1 MKAHLVFA
9 GAATGLGFLLCPP
22 LIGSPERAILEVPL
36 TVIHAHLY
44 VPVAL
49 TGQAKSHWWLVDT
62 GSPWSL
68 VNVEHAKLLVRSTP
82 SVREESRVVAGKDAK
97 ALVEVGAAVSGYPT
111 GYFDFFEAYLSDMIS
126 GAPAKG
132 GRYRDRF
139 EAGGVI
145 GVNFLE
151 QHRAILNFRSQR
163 LVLGRTNT
171 IFGVDR
177 ASLERQGYS
186 YVPIQLTAFGRI
198 EVTGSVGANRYS
210 FLIDSGSPLTILQST
225 IKNGARFFRSYG
237 GNIYF
242 AVGQVERAGGGRLPG
257 FRLGAEDLGGRGFLF
272 ARMPNLQT
280 GFSHPLGGII
290 GEDFLS
296 AYQAI
301 LDIGDR
307 ALYLKPAS

>member
-1 MKAHLVFA
+1 MKARLVFA
-9 GAATGLGFLLCPP
+9 GAATALGFLLCPA
-22 LIGSPERAILEVPL
+22 LVGSPPRAIVEIPL

-68 VNVEHAKLLVRSTP
+68 VNVDHAKLLVRSTP
-82 SVREESRVVAGKDAK
+82 SVREEAKVVAGKDAK
-97 ALVEVGAAVSGYPT
+97 ALVDVGAAVNGYPI
-111 GYFDFFEAYLSDMIS
+111 GYFDFFEAYLSDMIAGNSAS
-126 GAPAKG
+126 GG
-132 GRYRDRF
+132 HYGDRF
-139 EAGGVI
+139 EAGGVM

-171 IFGVDR
+171 ISRVDR
-177 ASLERQGYS
+177 VGLEKQGYC

-198 EVTGSVGANRYS
+198 EVIGSVGANSYS

-225 IKNGARFFRSYG
+225 LKDEAWFFRSYRG
-237 GNIYF
+237 DIYF
-242 AVGQVERAGGGRLPG
+242 ALGQIARAAGGRLSG
-257 FRLGAEDLGGRGFLF
+257 FRLGAQDLSGRGFLF
-272 ARMPNLQT
+272 ARMPNVQT

-301 LDIGDR
+301 LDIADG
-307 ALYLKPAS
+307 ALYLKPRS

>member
-1 MKAHLVFA
+1 MKARLVFM
-9 GAATGLGFLLCPP
+9 GVATALGFLLCPS
-22 LIGSPERAILEVPL
+22 LVGSPPQAIVEVPL
-36 TVIHAHLY
+36 TVIHDHLY

-68 VNVEHAKLLVRSTP
+68 VNVDHAKLLVRSTP
-82 SVREESRVVAGKDAK
+82 SVREASKVVAGKDAK
-97 ALVEVGAAVSGYPT
+97 ALVDVGAAVNGHPI
-111 GYFDFFEAYLSDMIS
+111 GYFDFFEAYLSDMIA
-126 GAPAKG
+126 GNPATG
-132 GRYRDRF
+132 GRYGDRF

-171 IFGVDR
+171 ISRVDR
-177 ASLERQGYS
+177 ASLERQGYC

-198 EVTGSVGANRYS
+198 EVTGSVDANSYS
-210 FLIDSGSPLTILQST
+210 FLIDSGSPLTILQPT
-225 IKNGARFFRSYG
+225 IKGGAWLFRSYG
-237 GNIYF
+237 GDIYF
-242 AVGQVERAGGGRLPG
+242 AVGQVARAGGGRLPG
-257 FRLGAEDLGGRGFLF
+257 FRLGAEDLGDRGFLF

-280 GFSHPLGGII
+280 GFSHPMGGII

-301 LDIGDR
+301 LDIADG
-307 ALYLKPAS
+307 ALYLKPGS

>member
-1 MKAHLVFA
+1 MKARLVFM
-9 GAATGLGFLLCPP
+9 GVATALGFLLCPS
-22 LIGSPERAILEVPL
+22 LVGSPPQAIVEVPL
-36 TVIHAHLY
+36 TVIHDHLY

-68 VNVEHAKLLVRSTP
+68 VNVDHAKLLVRSTP
-82 SVREESRVVAGKDAK
+82 SVREASKVVACKDAK
-97 ALVEVGAAVSGYPT
+97 ALVDVGAAVNGHPI
-111 GYFDFFEAYLSDMIS
+111 GYFDFFEAYLSDMIA
-126 GAPAKG
+126 GNPATG
-132 GRYRDRF
+132 GRYGDRF

-171 IFGVDR
+171 ISRVDR
-177 ASLERQGYS
+177 ASLERQGYC

-198 EVTGSVGANRYS
+198 EVTGSVDANSYS

-225 IKNGARFFRSYG
+225 IKDGARFFRSYG

-280 GFSHPLGGII
+280 GFSHPMGGII

-301 LDIGDR
+301 LDIADG
-307 ALYLKPAS
+307 ALYLKPGS

>member
-1 MKAHLVFA
+1 MGV
-9 GAATGLGFLLCPP
+9 ATALGFLLCPA
-22 LIGSPERAILEVPL
+22 LVGSPPRAIVEVPL
-36 TVIHAHLY
+36 TVIHDHLY

-68 VNVEHAKLLVRSTP
+68 VNVDHAKLLVRSTP
-82 SVREESRVVAGKDAK
+82 SVREEAKVVAGKDAK
-97 ALVEVGAAVSGYPT
+97 ALVDVGAEVNGYPI
-111 GYFDFFEAYLSDMIS
+111 GYFDFFEAYLSNMIA
-126 GAPAKG
+126 GNPATG
-132 GRYRDRF
+132 GHYGDRF
-139 EAGGVI
+139 EAGGVM

-171 IFGVDR
+171 ISRVDR
-177 ASLERQGYS
+177 VGLEKQGYC
-186 YVPIQLTAFGRI
+186 YVPIQLTDFGRI
-198 EVTGSVGANRYS
+198 EVIGSVGANSYS

-225 IKNGARFFRSYG
+225 IKDEAWFLRSYRG
-237 GNIYF
+237 DIYF
-242 AVGQVERAGGGRLPG
+242 ALGQIARAAGGRLSG
-257 FRLGAEDLGGRGFLF
+257 FRLGAQDLSAKGFLF

-301 LDIGDR
+301 LDIADG
-307 ALYLKPAS
+307 ALYLKPSS

>member
-1 MKAHLVFA
+1 MKARLVFM
-9 GAATGLGFLLCPP
+9 GVATALGFLLCPS
-22 LIGSPERAILEVPL
+22 LVGSPPQAIVEVPL
-36 TVIHAHLY
+36 TVIHDHLY

-68 VNVEHAKLLVRSTP
+68 VNVDHAKLLVRSTP
-82 SVREESRVVAGKDAK
+82 SVREASKVVAGKDAK
-97 ALVEVGAAVSGYPT
+97 ALVDVGAAVNGHPI
-111 GYFDFFEAYLSDMIS
+111 GYFDFFEAYLSDMIA
-126 GAPAKG
+126 GNPATG
-132 GRYRDRF
+132 GRYGDRF

-171 IFGVDR
+171 ISRVDR
-177 ASLERQGYS
+177 ASLERQGYC

-198 EVTGSVGANRYS
+198 EVTGSVDANSYS
-210 FLIDSGSPLTILQST
+210 FLIDSGSPLTILQPT
-225 IKNGARFFRSYG
+225 IKGGAWLFRSYG
-237 GNIYF
+237 GDIYF
-242 AVGQVERAGGGRLPG
+242 AVGQVARAGGGRLPG
-257 FRLGAEDLGGRGFLF
+257 FRLGAEDLGDRGFLF

-280 GFSHPLGGII
+280 GFSHPMGGII

-296 AYQAI
+296 HTRRFSI
-301 LDIGDR
+301 SPM
-307 ALYLKPAS
+307 ALFI

>member
-1 MKAHLVFA
+1 MKARLVFA
-9 GAATGLGFLLCPP
+9 GAATALGFLLCPA
-22 LIGSPERAILEVPL
+22 LVGSPPRAIVEIPL

-44 VPVAL
+44 VPVSL

-68 VNVEHAKLLVRSTP
+68 VNVDHAKLLVRSTP
-82 SVREESRVVAGKDAK
+82 SVREEAKVVAGKDAK
-97 ALVEVGAAVSGYPT
+97 ALVDVGAAVNGYPI
-111 GYFDFFEAYLSDMIS
+111 GYFDFFEAYLSDMIAGNSAS
-126 GAPAKG
+126 GG
-132 GRYRDRF
+132 HYGDRF
-139 EAGGVI
+139 EAGGVM

-171 IFGVDR
+171 ISRVDR
-177 ASLERQGYS
+177 VGLEKQGYC

-198 EVTGSVGANRYS
+198 EVIGSVGANSYS

-225 IKNGARFFRSYG
+225 LKDEAWFFRSYRG
-237 GNIYF
+237 DIYF
-242 AVGQVERAGGGRLPG
+242 ALGQIARAAGGRLSG
-257 FRLGAEDLGGRGFLF
+257 FRLGAQDLSGRGFLF
-272 ARMPNLQT
+272 ARMPNVQT

-301 LDIGDR
+301 LDIADG
-307 ALYLKPAS
+307 ALYLKPRS